1 MMRRRRLRSP
11 VVAAVLPAIALVTA
25 WVGPATSALPA
36 KRAPKGVVIFN
47 GEGNNLNA
55 YAAEPPFTKQTVIRN
70 HDDDPQNGLD
80 INAQICFFPDGSNRF
95 IAGEDTGQ
103 PNPPQGWGIF
113 KLSGSKVGKL
123 SAKQI
128 GKLTPTYQPSSSN
141 PENFGCG
148 FLSDGRVVTTDI
160 GDQASGPANG
170 QLIVWFPPFNSRSVR
185 YCKIDVGIATAGT
198 ILVDKRDRVYVPSAR
213 PGTSES
219 GTTESGVYRYSGPF
233 PKSDNARGGCDGKD
247 STGAPMTTSTNKE
260 LFIRLGNGLGS
271 PISVVRAPDNG
282 FYVSS
287 VITGVINQYDANG
300 GYVRTVLQ
308 PPEGETLGER
318 TFSTGTPLGLGVGP
332 DGTLYYADIGI
343 TITAEGIGPGAEG
356 TVRRIRFVNR
366 EPQPSELMGGG
377 LQYPD
382 GIGVYVPKK
391 K

>member
-1 MMRRRRLRSP
+1 MRRRRFHLS
-11 VVAAVLPAIALVTA
+11 VVAVLLGTALVTSS
-25 WVGPATSALPA
+25 VGPAATALA
-36 KRAPKGVVIFN
+36 GKEAPKGVVIFN

-123 SAKQI
+123 SAKQV
-128 GKLTPTYQPSSSN
+128 GKLTPTYQPSADN
-141 PENFGCG
+141 AENYGCG

-160 GDQASGPANG
+160 GNQASGPADG
-170 QLIVWFPPFNSRSVR
+170 QLTVWFPPFNSRNVR
-185 YCKIDVGIATAGT
+185 YCKIDVGIATAGA

-213 PGTSES
+213 PGASEP
-219 GTTESGVYRYSGPF
+219 GVYRYSGPF
-233 PKSDNARGGCDGKD
+233 PTSDNADGGCGGKD
-247 STGAPMTTSTNKE
+247 STGAPLATSMKKD
-260 LFIRLGNGLGS
+260 LFIRLGNGLSS
-271 PISVVRAPDNG
+271 PIAIVRAPDNG

-287 VITGVINQYDANG
+287 VITGVINEYDVNG

-308 PPEGETLGER
+308 PPAGEILGEN
-318 TFSTGTPLGLGVGP
+318 TFSTGTPLGIGVGP

-356 TVRRIRFVNR
+356 TVRRIRFANG
-366 EPQPSELMGGG
+366 EPQPPERMGGG

>member
-1 MMRRRRLRSP
+1 MTRRRQLRLP
-11 VVAAVLPAIALVTA
+11 LLPALVACALVA
-25 WVGPATSALPA
+25 SSAGPATPA
-36 KRAPKGVVIFN
+36 GAEKDGPKGVIVFN

-70 HDDDPQNGLD
+70 HEDDPQRGLD

-113 KLSGSKVGKL
+113 QLRGTQVGKL
-123 SAKQI
+123 SAKQV
-128 GKLTPTYQPSSSN
+128 GKLTPTYQPSSDN

-160 GDQASGPANG
+160 GDQRPGQPANG
-170 QLIVWFPPFNSRSVR
+170 QLTVWFPPFNSRNVR

-198 ILVDKRDRVYVPSAR
+198 ILVDKQDRVYVPSAR
-213 PGTSES
+213 PGPP
-219 GTTESGVYRYSGPF
+219 ESGVYRYSGELPT
-233 PKSDNARGGCDGKD
+233 SDDADGGCETKD
-247 STGAPMTTSTNKE
+247 STGAPMTTSVKKE

-271 PISVVRAPDNG
+271 PIAIVRAPSNG

-300 GYVRTVLQ
+300 EYVRSVLQ
-308 PPEGETLGER
+308 PPANETLGER

-343 TITAEGIGPGAEG
+343 TITDEGIGPGPEG
-356 TVRRIRFVNR
+356 TVRRIRFANG
-366 EPQPSELMGGG
+366 EPQPPEIMGGG
-377 LQYPD
+377 LQFPD